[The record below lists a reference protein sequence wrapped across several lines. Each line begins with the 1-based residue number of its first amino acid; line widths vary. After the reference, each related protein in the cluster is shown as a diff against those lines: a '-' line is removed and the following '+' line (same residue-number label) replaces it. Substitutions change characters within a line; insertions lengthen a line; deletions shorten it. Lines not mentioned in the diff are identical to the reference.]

1 MRISEGHVMSVPSGA
16 NLVPVLN
23 SQGYSSECKK
33 PNISSS
39 PIKELIGGSLSGAN
53 GGFGS
58 GFRNCCVGLFGLE
71 AVLLVPPW
79 LVFNRAP

>member
-39 PIKELIGGSLSGAN
+39 PIKELIGGSLSALM
-53 GGFGS
+53 
-58 GFRNCCVGLFGLE
+58 VVLE
-71 AVLLVPPW
+71 VVSAVVVLDYLAW
-79 LVFNRAP
+79 RQFF

>member
-39 PIKELIGGSLSGAN
+39 PIKELIGGSLS
-53 GGFGS
+53 
-58 GFRNCCVGLFGLE
+58 VLMVVLE
-71 AVLLVPPW
+71 VVSAVVVLDYLAW
-79 LVFNRAP
+79 RQFF